1 MSASQPLSSERLCPW
16 CGSAETR
23 LVQRGYTGPTDE
35 VDQYFSCEGCGKVTY
50 ELIAKTARE
59 MRLGRFR
66 TGGMYRDRT
75 HHTRYQVSRV
85 LKVGV
90 NEYLVYL
97 KPVVEAEA
105 VSTTGQAV

>member
-1 MSASQPLSSERLCPW
+1 MASQAFHPDRLCPW

-35 VDQYFSCEGCGKVTY
+35 VDQYYSCDACGKTTY
-50 ELIAKTARE
+50 ELVAKTARE
-59 MRLGRFR
+59 MRMGRFR
-66 TGGMYRDRT
+66 AGGVYQDRAN
-75 HHTRYQVSRV
+75 HTKYLVSRV

-97 KPVVEAEA
+97 KPIVGAEVA
-105 VSTTGQAV
+105 EVGSAR